1 MPYFSAKIV
10 LMKRVFYLVLG
21 IACFGILLFFA
32 CGKASPGYYNCTDQ
46 DPSTDSS
53 ALLAFAKS
61 NGITPLS
68 DTIGLYYQIVTQG
81 SGASPT
87 LTSNISVLYKASL
100 LDGTVFDSTSGT
112 TTRSFVLNTL
122 VPAWQIALPRL
133 QTGGRIKLLVPSKYG
148 YGCVGANTSV
158 PPNTPIYFDITLVSF
173 Q

>member
-1 MPYFSAKIV
+1 MPYFSKKIS

-32 CGKASPGYYNCTDQ
+32 CGKASPGYSNCGDM

-87 LTSNISVLYKASL
+87 LASNIAVLYKATL
-100 LDGTVFDSTSGT
+100 LDGTVFDSTTGA
-112 TTRSFVLNTL
+112 TTRSFVLGNL
-122 VPAWQIALPRL
+122 IPAWQITLPRL

-148 YGCVGANTSV
+148 YGCVGAGTSV
-158 PPNTPIYFDITLVSF
+158 PPNTPIYFDITLVSL

>member
-1 MPYFSAKIV
+1 
-10 LMKRVFYLVLG
+10 LG

-87 LTSNISVLYKASL
+87 LTSNLSVLYKASL

-112 TTRSFVLNTL
+112 TTRSFVLTTL

-133 QTGGRIKLLVPSKYG
+133 HTGGRIKLLVPSKYG
-148 YGCVGANTSV
+148 YGCVGASTSV
-158 PPNTPIYFDITLVSF
+158 PANTPIYFDITLVSF